1 MLWAFY
7 LATMSHGRGVE
18 EYSLYSG
25 IALQTLT
32 YFHLIQFYFRW
43 PGDGE
48 RGKTNLRWIT
58 RNWAVAFATIMTKI
72 SSTRRRVSA
81 TCIASSVTCRACW
94 DTPLRSC
101 TPCWMWSQMLTSDGH
116 RRDWGHPAETF
127 KKKTATALAG
137 LLIFRCYS
145 MFYFPELIFHIQ
157 GWELRELQLYSI
169 GRGWGWREEVKTS
182 GVGGS
187 RSSWADFPGE
197 RKRSS
202 QKCDGPGL
210 QEEET
215 NVSVQSLKQV

>member
-7 LATMSHGRGVE
+7 LAIMSHGRGVE

-32 YFHLIQFYFRW
+32 YFHLIPFYFRW

-116 RRDWGHPAETF
+116 RRNWGHPAETF
-127 KKKTATALAG
+127 QKKKNSNCVGWTLNFS
-137 LLIFRCYS
+137 LL
-145 MFYFPELIFHIQ
+145 FYVLFSRTHFSH
-157 GWELRELQLYSI
+157 
-169 GRGWGWREEVKTS
+169 S
-182 GVGGS
+182 GVGAKGAAAVFHWPWVRLERGS
-187 RSSWADFPGE
+187 EDLRGGWVKKLLSRFSRREEKVFSKVWWT
-197 RKRSS
+197 
-202 QKCDGPGL
+202 GL
-210 QEEET
+210 AGGR
-215 NVSVQSLKQV
+215 N

>member
-1 MLWAFY
+1 MN
-7 LATMSHGRGVE
+7 HGRGVE

-48 RGKTNLRWIT
+48 RGKTSLRWIT

-81 TCIASSVTCRACW
+81 MCIASSVTCRACW

-101 TPCWMWSQMLTSDGH
+101 TPCWTWSQMLTSDGH

-127 KKKTATALAG
+127 QKNNCVGWTLNFS
-137 LLIFRCYS
+137 LL
-145 MFYFPELIFHIQ
+145 FYVLFSRTHFSH
-157 GWELRELQLYSI
+157 
-169 GRGWGWREEVKTS
+169 S
-182 GVGGS
+182 GVGAKGAAAVFHWPWVRLERGS
-187 RSSWADFPGE
+187 EDLRGGWVKKLLSRFS
-197 RKRSS
+197 RR
-202 QKCDGPGL
+202 
-210 QEEET
+210 EEKVFSEVWWT
-215 NVSVQSLKQV
+215 WLAGGRN